1 MELYMFIK
9 ISKQI
14 LKVWERRQKARGL
27 RSYPAVTEKKLSILD
42 PSADSGILVRDYY
55 LQKIQFM
62 MKMLMVGM
70 FFLVILIFKD
80 KADNPLGKGDILKR
94 NETGEGSSIYNL
106 EAKLASGTKEKVQ
119 LELLERQ
126 LTKDEQIKEI
136 EKVTQLLPTL
146 IIGENKSLQHI
157 EKSLVLP
164 DKIEGYQVRIRWE
177 TSDYQLMDEDGSIG
191 EKEVSASGEK
201 IVLTAILICGEE
213 TKEVSLEGKIFPP
226 VQSSEKSVQD
236 ELMELIQKGQE
247 KSKYIS
253 NYQLPQML
261 GTEKIEW
268 SEEKNK
274 MFIYIVFAIPI
285 LCITISFGK
294 DRDLQKKIEQK
305 NKSLLMEY
313 SEFVSKLQLLIGCGM
328 TMRSAFEKMKQDY
341 SRTRK
346 AGGDKKEVYEE
357 LQNAVNRFQSGHSE
371 TEVYD
376 FFGKRCGLL
385 CYRKLT
391 SLILQNLDKG
401 TDGLLEALENES
413 RVAFSERKQLA
424 KRLGEEAQTKLLLPM
439 AIMLVIV
446 MLMIL
451 IPAYLSFGGI

>member
-1 MELYMFIK
+1 MFIK

-14 LKVWERRQKARGL
+14 LKVWERRQKSRGL

-42 PSADSGILVRDYY
+42 PSVESGILVRDYY

-62 MKMLMVGM
+62 IKMLMVGI

-106 EAKLASGTKEKVQ
+106 EAKLTSGTKEKIQ

-157 EKSLVLP
+157 EKPLILP
-164 DKIEGYQVRIRWE
+164 DKIEGYQVKIRWE
-177 TSDYQLMDEDGSIG
+177 TSDYQLMNEDGSIG

-201 IVLTAILICGEE
+201 IVLTATLICGEE
-213 TKEVSLEGKIFPP
+213 TKEVSLEGKIIPP

-236 ELMELIQKGQE
+236 ELTELIQKGQE